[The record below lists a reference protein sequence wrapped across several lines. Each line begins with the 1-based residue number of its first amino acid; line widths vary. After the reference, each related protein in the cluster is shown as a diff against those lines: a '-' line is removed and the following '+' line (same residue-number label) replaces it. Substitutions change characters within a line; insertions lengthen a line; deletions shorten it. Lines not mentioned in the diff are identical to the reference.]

1 MKGHIVALLG
11 IWHLYHLA
19 KVLSSETTLVWG
31 VSAGLLL
38 IVFYTRVQFYYRRFP
53 AEIKMDALFF
63 GVQAALALLYFFM
76 DQGAGY
82 AIVALL
88 FIGIELIRLSAGKKG
103 HQHIREQELMKEER
117 NRFNETFRIVRS
129 QRHDFLKHVTALQ
142 FMMEREE
149 MKAAQE
155 YMSELVDGFVET
167 NLSIKG
173 EKGVAAGILHQT
185 YRRAKASGM
194 EVFYQLDVPLSS
206 MPLKD
211 TDLVALIGNVL
222 DNAREAAE
230 AWQNEKEGTARIS
243 LESYKRGGVYILI
256 CTNSC
261 LPIPN
266 EILDG
271 LYKKQGMSTKEGM
284 HEGLGTKVIA
294 NLIKKHQGFLD
305 FTYKNEKFI
314 LKLKVPAIVE

>member
-11 IWHLYHLA
+11 VWHLYYLA
-19 KVLSSETTLVWG
+19 GLFSSETALIWG
-31 VSAGLLL
+31 VSAGLFLL
-38 IVFYTRVQFYYRRFP
+38 LFYTRVQFYYRRFP
-53 AEIKMDALFF
+53 AGIEVDVLCF

-76 DQGAGY
+76 NQGAGY

-88 FIGIELIRLSAGKKG
+88 FIGQELIRLSAGKKG
-103 HQHIREQELMKEER
+103 IRHIREQELMMEER

-142 FMMEREE
+142 FMLERQE
-149 MKAAQE
+149 MKAAKE

-185 YRRAKASGM
+185 YQQAKASGI
-194 EVFYQLDVPLSS
+194 EVSYQLDVPLSS
-206 MPLKD
+206 IPLKD

-243 LESYKRGGVYILI
+243 LESYKRSGVYILI

-271 LYKKQGMSTKEGM
+271 LYKKQGMSTKEGC
-284 HEGLGTKVIA
+284 TK
-294 NLIKKHQGFLD
+294 D
-305 FTYKNEKFI
+305 
-314 LKLKVPAIVE
+314 